1 MIYFLVYN
9 ESLYFSVLCS
19 QCPTVQRDGPL
30 ETEGSP
36 THYYSHYYSPADHY
50 SGRQQSIYSQAGSHN
65 LEKQEAGVKRRPV
78 QIGDLYQCGDLYQ
91 LATDQYGD
99 LYQFGDWTGLVALTQ
114 DTDTEGGVSVT
125 VMSNKEQKK
134 GENI

>member
-1 MIYFLVYN
+1 MELFTCW
-9 ESLYFSVLCS
+9 FSERHL
-19 QCPTVQRDGPL
+19 T
-30 ETEGSP
+30 
-36 THYYSHYYSPADHY
+36 
-50 SGRQQSIYSQAGSHN
+50 
-65 LEKQEAGVKRRPV
+65 EAGVKRRPV

>member
-1 MIYFLVYN
+1 MLHNITLTMELFTCW
-9 ESLYFSVLCS
+9 FSERHL
-19 QCPTVQRDGPL
+19 T
-30 ETEGSP
+30 
-36 THYYSHYYSPADHY
+36 
-50 SGRQQSIYSQAGSHN
+50 
-65 LEKQEAGVKRRPV
+65 EAGVKRRPV

>member
-1 MIYFLVYN
+1 MLNLNLLSNYRQYN
-9 ESLYFSVLCS
+9 GYQLSYK
-19 QCPTVQRDGPL
+19 
-30 ETEGSP
+30 
-36 THYYSHYYSPADHY
+36 
-50 SGRQQSIYSQAGSHN
+50 I
-65 LEKQEAGVKRRPV
+65 EAGVKRRPV